1 MTTEKTMQDAPGS
14 VITPPAP
21 PIPPGP
27 PESRSSV
34 AGRPRRPWRESPWL
48 WVLPLTAVLLLV
60 LVYPLVEIVRLSFTD
75 SSLVSGEPYTYG
87 TGAFRSIAKG
97 DDFRHTLSITFLFVL
112 FSTVFQLIFGLG
124 AALLINA
131 AERRG
136 LRGTVLTR
144 TVVLTAWAVP
154 GVIIGVIW
162 SLMYQ
167 ENTSGIINYS
177 LSLIG
182 FSGNTPFLSDPTW
195 ALVSV
200 VVANVWRGTAL
211 TMILCYAGLKTIPE
225 EVYEA
230 SRIDGAS
237 SVQTL
242 FRITIPSMRPILLT
256 NLILVVVE
264 TFNTFDMVLSLTGG
278 GPGTATEVLA
288 LNVYDQIFRQLNLGR
303 GAAMA
308 VVLVVINVIM
318 IGLYLKMVSRAEKK
332 A

>member
-1 MTTEKTMQDAPGS
+1 MTTDKTVTPQRTADDLQAL
-14 VITPPAP
+14 ITPPGT
-21 PIPPGP
+21 PG
-27 PESRSSV
+27 SGRS
-34 AGRPRRPWRESPWL
+34 ADRQQRRPLRESPWL
-48 WVLPLTAVLLLV
+48 WVVPLAAVLLLV
-60 LVYPLVEIVRLSFTD
+60 LAYPLVEIIRLSFTD
-75 SSLVSGEPYTYG
+75 SSLVSGEAYTYG

-112 FSTVFQLIFGLG
+112 FSTVFQLLFGLG

-144 TVVLTAWAVP
+144 TVVLAAWAVP

-177 LSLIG
+177 LSLVG
-182 FSGNTPFLSDPTW
+182 FSGNVPFLSDPTW

-256 NLILVVVE
+256 NLILVIVE

-288 LNVYDQIFRQLNLGR
+288 LGVYDQIFRQLDVGR

-308 VVLVVINVIM
+308 VVLVVINLVM
-318 IGLYLKMVSRAEKK
+318 IGVYLKMISRAEKR